1 MTNFAKYVLFALAVL
16 ASSITVPAA
25 DLPTLPVDKRI
36 IRGTLGCGATYYMVT
51 NPTEKGYADI
61 AVIRREEAP
70 SQDAVATLKADFF
83 SRMAIAPRQEGYLS
97 DNDGSSVFRY
107 EKVATGNT
115 EVLDSTLLYTFGQMA
130 LSRSEQAIIV
140 CGDIDPV
147 ELKKKMDIFS
157 MLVPRILVKEAHA
170 PDYVWEPSPAPYVV
184 VDTVPGKDDVE
195 ISVTYSS
202 ARIPQALMNTPQTL
216 ATNILAREYQTIL
229 GHRLERNL
237 RDAGIPYGE
246 IKFSSLRSWESGGD
260 ERYGVAVT
268 TSEEFM
274 DAAMRTMSS
283 TIGELDSF
291 GASLTEFSDAK
302 RILRPFYLRG
312 AARMPSNAED
322 VDRCIAHFL
331 YGAPL
336 SSFTEESNLFA
347 RRNVPDSVQRRHFN
361 LFASALAEQLTN
373 LSLKYIMGADS
384 LDKDE
389 ALFYYNLAYLYGSI
403 ASSGKDYSWHSGD
416 SLGMERIVPK
426 SRIKSE
432 KLEPVTGGKLWTFS
446 NGMRVAYKQIPGSGM
461 FSWSLVLNGGL
472 SSIQDLLPG
481 EGGYIGDMFY
491 LYDAGG
497 LSCHAFQDI
506 MASSGLS
513 MVPDVGVFCMSLS
526 GDAPS
531 GKLAFLLKCLGA
543 LANDRNFNWGA
554 FEAYSHSRKLSS
566 IPTEESLSL
575 IMDAGFPYESAK
587 RAGVLTPETARKA
600 DKYYQI
606 RFARMNDGILLLS
619 GDLEE
624 GVVKKLLQMHLGGF
638 DTDRGTLYRPQV
650 DFRPTVGTRTMEGR
664 GPKGLYILMDTEYSV
679 TAQSYYMGDIAAEAL
694 RSSLVRHL
702 APYGYYVDVQASL
715 MVLPQERF
723 RFYISCLPAS
733 PEGLPEGT
741 VQDPERAITA
751 VRAAVREVSSKAVS
765 AADLKTWKA
774 SFMDNTRA
782 FMASPEGAVNAMEAR
797 YAFGKDISKYQ
808 DSINSIT
815 PENIKSLLKALA
827 SGGRIEFIADEQ

>member
-1 MTNFAKYVLFALAVL
+1 MTNLAKYALFALAL
-16 ASSITVPAA
+16 AVSSITVPAA

-70 SQDAVATLKADFF
+70 SGEARRTLRADFF
-83 SRMAIAPRQEGYLS
+83 SRMAIAPRPEGYMS
-97 DNDGSSVFRY
+97 DNDGSTVFRY
-107 EKVATGNT
+107 QKVATGNP

-140 CGDIDPV
+140 AGDIDPV
-147 ELKKKMDIFS
+147 EMKKKMDIFS

-184 VDTVPGKDDVE
+184 VTEVPGKKDVE
-195 ISVTYSS
+195 VSVSYSS
-202 ARIPQALMNTPQTL
+202 ARIPQAQMNTPQTL
-216 ATNILAREYQTIL
+216 ATNILALEFQTIL
-229 GHRLERNL
+229 RHRLERNL
-237 RDAGIPYGE
+237 RDAGIPYGS
-246 IKFSSLRSWESGGD
+246 ITFSSLRSSETAGD
-260 ERYGVAVT
+260 ERYGVSVT
-268 TSEEFM
+268 TAPEFT
-274 DAAMRTMSS
+274 DATMRTMSS

-291 GASLTEFSDAK
+291 GVGANEFSDAK
-302 RILRPFYLRG
+302 RILRPYFLRK
-312 AARMPSNAED
+312 ASRMPSNEED
-322 VDRCIAHFL
+322 IDRCIAHFL

-336 SSFTEESNLFA
+336 SAFTEEANLFA
-347 RRNVPDSVQRRHFN
+347 RRNVPDSTQQRLFN
-361 LFASALAEQLTN
+361 RFSSALAEQLTN

-384 LDKDE
+384 LDKDD

-426 SRIKSE
+426 ARIKSE
-432 KLEPVTGGKLWTFS
+432 KTEPVTGGKLWTFS
-446 NGMRVAYKQIPGSGM
+446 NGIRVAYKQIPGSGM
-461 FSWSLVLNGGL
+461 FSYSLVLSGGL
-472 SSIQDLLPG
+472 SSIEDLLPG

-491 LYDAGG
+491 MYDAGG

-506 MASSGLS
+506 MASSGIS

-531 GKLAFLLKCLGA
+531 GKLSFLLKSLNA
-543 LANDRNFNWGA
+543 LAKDRNFNWGA
-554 FEAYSHSRKLSS
+554 FEAYSHSQNLRS
-566 IPTEESLSL
+566 IPTEETLSIL
-575 IMDAGFPYESAK
+575 MDAGFPYESAK
-587 RAGVLTPETARKA
+587 RSGVLTAETARKA
-600 DKYYQI
+600 DKYFQT
-606 RFARMNDGILLLS
+606 RFARMNDGILILA

-624 GVVKKLLQMHLGGF
+624 GVVKKLLLRQLGGF

-650 DFRPTVGTRTMEGR
+650 DLRPIVGTRTMQGS
-664 GPKGLYILMDTEYSV
+664 GPRGLYIMMDTEFPV

-694 RSSLVRHL
+694 RTSLVRHL

-723 RFYISCLPAS
+723 RFYISCQPAS
-733 PEGLPEGT
+733 IDGLPENT
-741 VQDPERAITA
+741 TQDLERAITA
-751 VRAAVREVSSKAVS
+751 VRAAIREVS
-765 AADLKTWKA
+765 AAPVAANDLKAWKA
-774 SFMDNTRA
+774 THMERTKALMS
-782 FMASPEGAVNAMEAR
+782 SPSGAVTAMEAR
-797 YAFGKDISKYQ
+797 YAFGKDVSKYQ

-815 PENIKSLLKALA
+815 PENLKGLLKALA
-827 SGGRIEFIADEQ
+827 TGGRIEFIADE

>member
-1 MTNFAKYVLFALAVL
+1 MTIFAKYALFALALV

-25 DLPTLPVDKRI
+25 DLPSLPADKRI
-36 IRGTLGCGATYYMVT
+36 LRGTLGCGATYYMVT

-61 AVIRREEAP
+61 AVIRREESP
-70 SQDAVATLKADFF
+70 SGESRRTLRADFF
-83 SRMAIAPRQEGYLS
+83 SRMAIAPRPEGYMS
-97 DNDGSSVFRY
+97 DNDGSTVFRY
-107 EKVATGNT
+107 QKVATGNP

-184 VDTVPGKDDVE
+184 VNAVPGKKDVE
-195 ISVTYSS
+195 ISVSYSS

-216 ATNILAREYQTIL
+216 ATNILALEFQTIL
-229 GHRLERNL
+229 RHRLERNL
-237 RDAGIPYGE
+237 RDAGIPYGS
-246 IKFSSLRSWESGGD
+246 ITFSSLRSSETAGD
-260 ERYGVAVT
+260 ERYGVSVT
-268 TSEEFM
+268 TAPEFT
-274 DAAMRTMSS
+274 DATMRTISS

-291 GASLTEFSDAK
+291 GVGADEFSDAK
-302 RILRPFYLRG
+302 RILRPYFLRK
-312 AARMPSNAED
+312 ASRMPSNEED
-322 VDRCIAHFL
+322 IDRCIAHFL

-336 SSFTEESNLFA
+336 SAFTEEANLFA
-347 RRNVPDSVQRRHFN
+347 RRNVPDSTQQRLFN
-361 LFASALAEQLTN
+361 RFSSALAEQLTN
-373 LSLKYIMGADS
+373 LSLVYTMGADS

-416 SLGMERIVPK
+416 SLGMERMVPK
-426 SRIKSE
+426 VRIKSE
-432 KLEPVTGGKLWTFS
+432 KPEPVTGGKLWTFS

-461 FSWSLVLNGGL
+461 FSYSLVLSGGL
-472 SSIQDLLPG
+472 SSIEDLLPG

-491 LYDAGG
+491 MYDAGG

-506 MASSGLS
+506 MESSGIS

-531 GKLAFLLKCLGA
+531 GKLSFLLKSLNA
-543 LANDRNFNWGA
+543 LAKDRNFNWGA
-554 FEAYSHSRKLSS
+554 FEDYSHSQSLKSV
-566 IPTEESLSL
+566 PTEQTLSL
-575 IMDAGFPYESAK
+575 IMDAGFPFESAK
-587 RAGVLTPETARKA
+587 RIGALTAETARKA
-600 DKYYQI
+600 DKYFQT
-606 RFARMNDGILLLS
+606 RFARMNDGILILA

-624 GVVKKLLQMHLGGF
+624 GVVKKLLLRQLGGF
-638 DTDRGTLYRPQV
+638 DTDRGALYRPQV
-650 DFRPTVGTRTMEGR
+650 DLRPIVGTRTMEGG
-664 GPKGLYILMDTEYSV
+664 GPNGLYIMLDTEFSV

-694 RSSLVRHL
+694 RTSLVRHL
-702 APYGYYVDVQASL
+702 APYGYFADVQASL

-723 RFYISCLPAS
+723 RMFISCIPAS
-733 PEGLPEGT
+733 VDGLPEST
-741 VQDPERAITA
+741 VQDRERAITA
-751 VRAAVREVSSKAVS
+751 VRAAIREVSSAPVS
-765 AADLKTWKA
+765 AGDLKAWKA
-774 SFMDNTRA
+774 THLERTRA
-782 FMASPEGAVNAMEAR
+782 MMSSPEGAVVAMEAR

-815 PENIKSLLKALA
+815 PDSLKGLLKALA
-827 SGGRIEFIADEQ
+827 TGGRIEFIADE